1 MKLTSILQ
9 PLDFFDEAN
18 KFVFQGCFGESLDY
32 LIKEKRNYL
41 SLIQNET
48 LAFHFIMRYVDS
60 IGLKLLGKPKFSDSL
75 QIRIESR
82 YN

>member
-1 MKLTSILQ
+1 MKLTSIVQ

-18 KFVFQGCFGESLDY
+18 KIVFQGSSGESLDY
-32 LIKEKRNYL
+32 FISEHRKYV
-41 SLIQNET
+41 SIIQNET

-60 IGLKLLGKPKFSDSL
+60 IGLKLLGKTRYSENI
-75 QIRIESR
+75 QTRIESR